1 MPLIN
6 CPDCGNS
13 ISDRA
18 PSCIHCGAPMGSQA
32 ATKLPM
38 TPFAKLLALALVAAC
53 GVIAYRLYVL
63 AYPPLQTPTA
73 EQLIEQ
79 TAEPDLST
87 YTGGAY
93 AQALMKSEHA
103 GVDVKDK
110 RTFALM
116 NERQLMM
123 NKSTPRLLN
132 PLLTLRDV
140 NYRHSEKSIDY
151 NYTVNDQLDIR
162 SIDDLKQ
169 SLHKRYCEAEEYALM
184 RELNVEV
191 VWRYWN
197 KSGMLLKTITSG
209 RC

>member
-1 MPLIN
+1 
-6 CPDCGNS
+6 
-13 ISDRA
+13 
-18 PSCIHCGAPMGSQA
+18 MGRQA
-32 ATKLPM
+32 AAKQPM
-38 TPFAKLLALALVAAC
+38 TPFAKLLVLALLAAC

-110 RTFALM
+110 RAFALM

-132 PLLTLRDV
+132 PLLTR
-140 NYRHSEKSIDY
+140 IFP
-151 NYTVNDQLDIR
+151 
-162 SIDDLKQ
+162 
-169 SLHKRYCEAEEYALM
+169 
-184 RELNVEV
+184 
-191 VWRYWN
+191 
-197 KSGMLLKTITSG
+197 
-209 RC
+209 